1 MSTMRRLFILIPT
14 ITFATCVSRGARHD
28 LMGRWRRDMG
38 LLRYDTSRSLPR
50 LGSRRIMQ
58 IARRRMHRRAINRI
72 VECLGMHERLNRRD
86 RADGLLRMG
95 LYWLRSSLRRRLELT
110 CNLVIAH
117 SLPGIVDRGL
127 RLVLSLSLWW
137 G

>member
-1 MSTMRRLFILIPT
+1 M
-14 ITFATCVSRGARHD
+14 C
-28 LMGRWRRDMG
+28 
-38 LLRYDTSRSLPR
+38 LLRCNTSRSLPS
-50 LGSRRIMQ
+50 LGCRRIMQ
-58 IARRRMHRRAINRI
+58 IARRRMHRRAVDRI
-72 VECLGMHERLNRRD
+72 VEGLGMYERLDRRD

-95 LYWLRSSLRRRLELT
+95 LYWLRSSLRRWLELT

-117 SLPGIVDRGL
+117 SLPSIVDRGL